1 MLTLFLKN
9 SSLLVLELRT
19 IATETVEAEWAIM
32 TLCKIGFPFI
42 QLLETY
48 ESHLQDADRNY
59 VGGADAHQVLEYLSS
74 LIKLVE
80 YWVVSAKS
88 QARANQRNV
97 ARQQLSREVSSGN
110 LMRKIDMLKG
120 RLETMPGQEPYTL
133 RDRLL
138 VIEEQIRDVI

>member
-1 MLTLFLKN
+1 
-9 SSLLVLELRT
+9 
-19 IATETVEAEWAIM
+19 M

-110 LMRKIDMLKG
+110 LMRKIDTLKG